1 MMYRAL
7 RNALLCAAVLAGCA
21 REAAEEKEAGK
32 NRRLSTAEVMAQVAK
47 AAYQPPA
54 DGRLTEEQVRKYL
67 EVKRRARQDRTAEP
81 PAEDTEEPSAAADL
95 RAALELGY
103 NPKEL
108 SWVQERIL
116 EAWIALRGQEL
127 DRKIAESR
135 NQMIRD
141 LETRLQSAADPKQK
155 AELEKQIAEIRAAA
169 PLATSAPPP
178 LEHNAELVGRYE
190 TEVARAFSDDRGP
203 QENRHAG

>member
-1 MMYRAL
+1 MYRAL
-7 RNALLCAAVLAGCA
+7 RNALLCAIVLAGCA
-21 REAAEEKEAGK
+21 REAAEEKEAGTT
-32 NRRLSTAEVMAQVAK
+32 RRLSTAEVVAQVAK

-54 DGRLTEEQVRKYL
+54 DGRLTDEQVRRYL
-67 EVKRRARQDRTAEP
+67 EVKRRARQGRTEEP
-81 PAEDTEEPSAAADL
+81 PAAGADEPSNVADL

-103 NPKEL
+103 NPKEIG
-108 SWVQERIL
+108 WVQERVQ
-116 EAWIALRGQEL
+116 EAWIALRGREL

-135 NQMIRD
+135 NQMIRE
-141 LETRLQSAADPKQK
+141 LETRLQSATEPQQK

-169 PLATSAPPP
+169 PASAAPPP
-178 LEHNAELVGRYE
+178 LEHNAELVSRYE